1 MIVLDD
7 ASLFTTG
14 VTFFLISIR
23 LAAMILAAPLFS
35 AAAITLPIRI
45 ALVMSIAAIITPT
58 VTVQLPNLAS
68 LNGFLIITQEI
79 LLGLSV
85 GFIMQLAFAA
95 VAMAGEQISFSTG
108 LGFAAMIDPQTGAQS
123 PVITQFL
130 SILLTFIFLSV
141 QAHHVLIREIASSYH
156 LMPIGSSLVNASTY
170 FSILQTAALIF
181 SASLLI
187 ALPVIIALFLI
198 NLIIGVLTR
207 VAPQLNIFSV
217 GFPITILVGL
227 GLMLVT
233 LPTLGAG
240 ISSTLDDISARMHQ
254 LIVTSSGGI
263 HG

>member
-7 ASLFTTG
+7 ATLYSTG
-14 VTFFLISIR
+14 VAFFLISIR

-45 ALVMSIAAIITPT
+45 ALVMSLAAVLTPT
-58 VTVQLPNLAS
+58 LNVPPVS
-68 LNGFLIITQEI
+68 LISLTGFLLIAQEI
-79 LLGLSV
+79 LLGLAI
-85 GFIMQLAFAA
+85 GFIMQIAFAA

-141 QAHHVLIREIASSYH
+141 QAHHVLIRELATSYH
-156 LMPIGSSLVNASTY
+156 LLPIGASLVNASTY
-170 FSILQTAALIF
+170 LSIIQTAALMF
-181 SASLLI
+181 SDSLLI

-198 NLIIGVLTR
+198 NLVIGVLTR

-227 GLMLVT
+227 GLMLIT
-233 LPTLGAG
+233 LPSLGAG
-240 ISSTLDDISARMHQ
+240 ISSTLDDISMRMRQ
-254 LIVTSSGGI
+254 LILMSSGG
-263 HG
+263 